1 MEEETS
7 VKPVFES
14 NLKDSQSCGSTEHN
28 VPLTEPNVNIH
39 GAQTALH
46 LNRDPSENSINN
58 DIQQSP
64 LVGKESGNV
73 SVSPQVREVSALN
86 PHNQSGMENSGD
98 SGQNSGAGL
107 MGGKA
112 LGGGTKSGKKKS
124 EIDDLKLEPKGTKQ
138 PRRGGKQKVK
148 ENEMEEQLTLARS
161 LISNLERKKGELE
174 SSINI
179 MKRQMN
185 FHDPRGASIPQTG

>member
-1 MEEETS
+1 MVGFFLERSARSSATIICGIDSRNEQESNPHLEEETL

-39 GAQTALH
+39 GAFAQMALH
-46 LNRDPSENSINN
+46 LNRDLSENSINK

-86 PHNQSGMENSGD
+86 PHNQSGMEAMGIL
-98 SGQNSGAGL
+98 GKIVGL
-107 MGGKA
+107 
-112 LGGGTKSGKKKS
+112 
-124 EIDDLKLEPKGTKQ
+124 
-138 PRRGGKQKVK
+138 V
-148 ENEMEEQLTLARS
+148 
-161 LISNLERKKGELE
+161 
-174 SSINI
+174 
-179 MKRQMN
+179 
-185 FHDPRGASIPQTG
+185 